1 MIRPNST
8 KTISKKGLDL
18 IKKYEGLRLEA
29 YKDSAGILTIGY
41 GHTKTVKPGMVINQ
55 DMANLLLKT
64 DVMDAET
71 AVRDLVNIELTQNQ
85 FDALVSFVFNVGRRN
100 FERSTLLKK
109 LNDGKILE
117 AGEEFMKW
125 TKARQPGGLRELPG
139 LVKRRAE
146 EKVLFLSEKW
156 TLGFNRIELKK

>member
-125 TKARQPGGLRELPG
+125 TKARQPGGLKELPG

-146 EKVLFLSEKW
+146 EKVLFLS
-156 TLGFNRIELKK
+156 KK

>member
-1 MIRPNST
+1 M
-8 KTISKKGLDL
+8 SKKGLDL

-125 TKARQPGGLRELPG
+125 TKARQPGGLKELPG

-146 EKVLFLSEKW
+146 EKVLFLS
-156 TLGFNRIELKK
+156 KK

>member
-146 EKVLFLSEKW
+146 EKVLFLS
-156 TLGFNRIELKK
+156 KK

>member
-18 IKKYEGLRLEA
+18 IKKYEGLKLEA
-29 YKDSAGILTIGY
+29 YRDPAGILTIGY
-41 GHTKTVKPGMVINQ
+41 GHTKTVKPGMVINK
-55 DMANLLLKT
+55 DMADLLLKI
-64 DVMDAET
+64 DVMDAEN
-71 AVRDLVNIELTQNQ
+71 AVRVLVNIELSQNQ
-85 FDALVSFVFNVGRRN
+85 FDALVSFVFNVGRKN

-109 LNDGKILE
+109 LNEGKILE

-125 TKARQPGGLRELPG
+125 TKAKQPGGLKELPG

-146 EKVLFLSEKW
+146 EKVLFLSKE
-156 TLGFNRIELKK
+156 